1 MADTKLANTPS
12 SSGEAQVNTYTI
24 YPNGGGEP
32 VKVFRGFRD
41 LKYYESI
48 FDTTI
53 RVESQIVDAGAKE
66 VNIIDRL
73 KLTSGEKVEI
83 ILEDGYKNKLKA
95 TMRLKNYDYQQDSKA
110 VFVSL
115 SMWSKESIDNED
127 TKKRVIKKYTGLI
140 SDSVSDIIKT
150 TLGTSLPVDVDA
162 SLGEFIFTGNKSTD
176 TPFDKCL
183 WLCSRT
189 VPDMPKAKG
198 ILAGYLFYMTS
209 EGFKFKSIDK
219 LFSQSKKAKFVFND
233 KIEETIPPGYDAKI
247 LSFKFNKSMDI
258 EEMMRGGVFSQNEQ
272 IGFNPYQTE
281 YKEPDQFDSN
291 SQNMKT
297 NNAGKDI
304 PKIAEDLN
312 FSQRSFHLTGKIDDT
327 GEFMKN
333 PKAWATESKK
343 VNYPV
348 AEIERQAKARYSQ
361 LHTSTLSITV
371 PLNLKL
377 HAGDMIECDFPEVSD
392 KKTKIVTKR
401 KSGLYMIEELVHSIS
416 LVSTTNGE
424 PANLTTLSL
433 IRDTEGKK

>member
-1 MADTKLANTPS
+1 MAQTKLANTPT

-32 VKVFRGFRD
+32 LKVYRGFRS

-53 RVESQIVDAGAKE
+53 RVESEIIDAGAKE

-73 KLTSGEKVEI
+73 KLTSGEKVDI
-83 ILEDGYKNKLKA
+83 ILEDGYKNKLR
-95 TMRLKNYDYQQDSKA
+95 TSLRLKNYDYQHDAKA
-110 VFVSL
+110 VFVNL

-140 SDSVSDIIKT
+140 SDSVTDIIKN
-150 TLGTSLPVDVDA
+150 TLGTSLPIDA
-162 SLGEFIFTGNKSTD
+162 DPSLGEFIFTGNKSTD

-183 WLCSRT
+183 WLCSRS
-189 VPDMPKAKG
+189 VPDMPGAKG
-198 ILAGYLFYMTS
+198 VLAGYLFYQTS
-209 EGFKFKSIDK
+209 ESFKFKSIDK
-219 LFSQSKKAKFVFND
+219 LFSEPKKAKFVYND
-233 KIEETIPPGYDAKI
+233 KVEEKVPPGYDAKI
-247 LSFKFNKSMDI
+247 ISFTFNKSMDI
-258 EEMMRGGVFSQNEQ
+258 ENMMKGGVFSQNEQ

-281 YKEPDQFDSN
+281 YRETELFDSN
-291 SQNMKT
+291 KQNMVK
-297 NNAGKDI
+297 NNAGKEI

-312 FSQRSFHLTGKIDDT
+312 FSQRSFHLSGKIDDT

-333 PKAWATESKK
+333 PKDWQTESKK
-343 VNYPV
+343 VNYPIDEV
-348 AEIERQAKARYSQ
+348 MRQSKARYNQ
-361 LHTSTLSITV
+361 LHTSTLSITI
-371 PLNLKL
+371 PMNLKL

-392 KKTKIVTKR
+392 KKTRVVTKR